1 MPSLA
6 HISDA
11 SGSVAISA
19 ALLDPDDQSRRE
31 VADAL
36 TAFHGASVREFSSFP
51 AGLDD
56 LPPMLEGH
64 YDAVLIGIDSDPEY
78 AFDVVECLCASQS
91 TTVMVYSAQTNLEM
105 AIRFM
110 RAGAREFL
118 TLPLLRADIIGA
130 LARVSI
136 RHSSNSPGRRTSRK
150 LCVFL
155 GAKGGCGVTTIASN
169 FAVALAQESGQ
180 RTLLIDLGFPLG
192 DAAINLGMVAEYST
206 ANAFQDPSRLDANF
220 FRSLL
225 ARHGSGLFVLAAPG
239 EFSSVQASAEAIDKL
254 LTVARQTFDY
264 VVVDA
269 GSRIDLR
276 ETAIFDETAI
286 LYLITQVGVSE
297 LRNSNRLITQFF
309 SGRGR
314 KLQIVLNRYTP
325 HALLFDEK
333 QIAKALTRPALWK
346 IPDDYATARRTQN
359 SARPVVLQDSPISR
373 AIRQMARTACG
384 LPATAEKKKG
394 FFLFRR
400 RKDKPPPP
408 EPSHKANVWPLPD
421 SPREEDEWALPETSR
436 KTAKAAAR

>member
-51 AGLDD
+51 ADLDD

-239 EFSSVQASAEAIDKL
+239 EFSSIQASAEAIDKL

-276 ETAIFDETAI
+276 ETAIFDESAI

-400 RKDKPPPP
+400 RKDKPPLP